1 MLTIRRRGK
10 AQIFYIRGSVTLGS
24 RCIDVPEF
32 STGTSDEDA
41 AAFLKRQREAELIEE
56 LMFGPRATVARATIA
71 DAFDA
76 YLTKPNRPGSSDVI
90 RIGIMNEHVGQLRL
104 SSPEDAWNTFQRSY
118 LPGHAAA
125 GQDRYRSV
133 FQAAINVFHEQ
144 RGLQKIKI
152 KTIPF
157 KNLRV
162 RFLSRADRDRLIA
175 SYAKHV
181 QPIIITYA
189 YQGCRTQEGLQLK
202 WGAEGVNLIDRTIWF
217 DRTKSG
223 EPRMAPMH
231 PIVEAALINLWEARG
246 RPTSG
251 HVFLN
256 QHGEPYQDTR
266 DAPIQGGNPLKSVH
280 KTACRRAAIPDF
292 TVHDWRHHWASHC
305 VMAGID
311 LETIK
316 QLGGWASLRMV
327 ERYAAVSTAHMVQ
340 KLALL
345 T

>member
-24 RCIDVPEF
+24 KCIDVPEF

-41 AAFLKRQREAELIEE
+41 AAFLKRQREAELLEE

-71 DAFDA
+71 EAFDA
-76 YLTKPNRPGSSDVI
+76 YLTKPNRPGSSDVL
-90 RIGIMNEHVGQLRL
+90 RIGIMNDHIGQLSL
-104 SSPEDAWNTFQRSY
+104 SSPVDAWNTFQRIY
-118 LPGHAAA
+118 LLSHAPA

-133 FQAAINVFHEQ
+133 FQAAVNVFHER

-152 KTIPF
+152 TTIPF
-157 KNLRV
+157 SNVRV
-162 RFLSRADRDRLIA
+162 RFLDRMDRDRLIA
-175 SYAKHV
+175 SYATHV
-181 QPIIITYA
+181 QPIITTYA
-189 YQGCRTQEGLQLK
+189 YQGCRTQEGLQLQ
-202 WGAEGVNLIDRTIWF
+202 WGAAGVDLRSRTIWF

-231 PIVEAALINLWEARG
+231 PVVEATLTKLWEARG
-246 RPTSG
+246 RPRSG

-256 QHGEPYQDTR
+256 QHGQPYQDTR

-280 KTACRRAAIPDF
+280 KTACKRAGILDF
-292 TVHDWRHHWASHC
+292 TMHDWRHHWASHC

-316 QLGGWASLRMV
+316 RLGGWKSLRMV
-327 ERYAAVSTAHMVQ
+327 ERYAAVSTAHMVE